1 MNQIYKK
8 EFKLV
13 QVWDRIGTSRSF
25 GDMGMEKNNQKQIQP
40 GLVLQYDKR
49 RYDGGPEVEQ
59 IRLIEQQQELLRQ
72 QQYAATLGG
81 YATPP
86 TVASAANAL
95 RPPVAPTEAPLQAVE
110 PAICNEEVR
119 TRRVQDIL
127 LTGPLSICVGFV
139 GIFTSALA
147 LLVAARMKNP
157 ALQAQGR
164 TVMSECTRSVR
175 KGFIDTATIPWQL
188 LKNRSLCKKEG

>member
-1 MNQIYKK
+1 
-8 EFKLV
+8 
-13 QVWDRIGTSRSF
+13 
-25 GDMGMEKNNQKQIQP
+25 MGMEKNQKQIQP

-49 RYDGGPEVEQ
+49 RFDGGPEIEQ

-86 TVASAANAL
+86 GLPNVATA
-95 RPPVAPTEAPLQAVE
+95 RPPIAPPEAPAQEAVAPIVDSTDA
-110 PAICNEEVR
+110 R

-147 LLVAARMKNP
+147 LLVAARMRNP
-157 ALQAQGR
+157 ALQAQGK

-188 LKNRSLCKKEG
+188 LKNRSLCKKES

>member
-1 MNQIYKK
+1 
-8 EFKLV
+8 
-13 QVWDRIGTSRSF
+13 
-25 GDMGMEKNNQKQIQP
+25 MGMEKNQKQAQP

-86 TVASAANAL
+86 NVAAATGGL
-95 RPPVAPTEAPLQAVE
+95 RQAVATPIAPTEAPAQEAE
-110 PAICNEEVR
+110 AITCSDSR
-119 TRRVQDIL
+119 SRRVQDIL